1 MSMIE
6 QASKRLEQLGQAG
19 FTVPTSV
26 SRLSVL
32 DDADA
37 QTARR
42 RAVVPARSLSDAA
55 KAEAGLGAGDA
66 PAHFSPA
73 LTPTFARSAAVG
85 APHLVPQVEPVA
97 APVAEP
103 SPVSVHAKPTPAA
116 PVAAVAALV
125 DPALAE
131 LASSSDSAAFF
142 APFVAV
148 QKAMPVDARSV
159 PVAKAELLCFDVTPV
174 AGGVEAPVATT
185 AGVMAPAAAVSA
197 VAAVVVPSTASVVGL
212 VTAQFGSQAVA
223 QPTALAT
230 SATSAATATPVR
242 VAPPQAPALSVVADA
257 SLAHRDEPSTRVS
270 FDLERLRGVGYL
282 VPDQVRSEMAEQF
295 RHLKRPLLKNARAKT
310 GPAGLCSSHIMITS
324 ALPGEGKT
332 FSSINLAMSMAM
344 EVDTAVLL
352 IDADVVRPS
361 VFNRLGINI
370 KPPGLLDLLTRDD
383 LPLHEALVSTNVPKL
398 TLMASGE
405 RNQRSTELL
414 ASTAMD
420 KLLARLAVE
429 YPDHVVIFDA
439 PPLLLTN
446 ESPVLATKVGQVV
459 VVVEALKTRRT
470 VIQQAFAALKNCPVV
485 HSVLNKCDEA
495 TEGRRY
501 GYYYG

>member
-1 MSMIE
+1 LPVAVFSAEGFLMSMIE

-26 SRLSVL
+26 SRLRVV

-37 QTARR
+37 QAARR
-42 RAVVPARSLSDAA
+42 RVAVPTRSLSDAA
-55 KAEAGLGAGDA
+55 KAEDASSEADA

-73 LTPTFARSAAVG
+73 LSPAFAKAAVAAAPNVVAHVEPVVERPPVAAHTQPAAEASVAATVAAHQELADVLPTAARPVSVGAAEPAWFDETPTADVAVAPAVPAVSVATVMAPVAVG
-85 APHLVPQVEPVA
+85 AAVVAPTSAPALAPTVTEVVAPPVA
-97 APVAEP
+97 
-103 SPVSVHAKPTPAA
+103 VSVAPAA
-116 PVAAVAALV
+116 PVRV
-125 DPALAE
+125 
-131 LASSSDSAAFF
+131 
-142 APFVAV
+142 
-148 QKAMPVDARSV
+148 AMPR
-159 PVAKAELLCFDVTPV
+159 
-174 AGGVEAPVATT
+174 
-185 AGVMAPAAAVSA
+185 APAVVSMA
-197 VAAVVVPSTASVVGL
+197 G
-212 VTAQFGSQAVA
+212 
-223 QPTALAT
+223 
-230 SATSAATATPVR
+230 
-242 VAPPQAPALSVVADA
+242 DA
-257 SLAHRDEPSTRVS
+257 SLAQRAEPSTRVS

-420 KLLARLAVE
+420 RLLARLAVE

>member
-1 MSMIE
+1 LPVAVFSAEGFLMSMID

-19 FTVPTSV
+19 FTVPSSV
-26 SRLSVL
+26 SRLRVV

-37 QTARR
+37 QAARR
-42 RAVVPARSLSDAA
+42 RAALPARTLSDAA
-55 KAEAGLGAGDA
+55 KAEDASSAADA

-73 LTPTFARSAAVG
+73 LSPTVAKAAAVG
-85 APHLVPQVEPVA
+85 APNVVAQAGPVA
-97 APVAEP
+97 QQQPVVA
-103 SPVSVHAKPTPAA
+103 HAQ
-116 PVAAVAALV
+116 PVAAVPAAATAAVHQVLADVVPAEAQSVRVAAAEPAWV
-125 DPALAE
+125 DE
-131 LASSSDSAAFF
+131 T
-142 APFVAV
+142 
-148 QKAMPVDARSV
+148 
-159 PVAKAELLCFDVTPV
+159 PVAKAAV
-174 AGGVEAPVATT
+174 APAVSVAAAMAPVA
-185 AGVMAPAAAVSA
+185 VAAAVVAPTTAPTVVPTITQVVAPSAAAA
-197 VAAVVVPSTASVVGL
+197 VAPDVPARV
-212 VTAQFGSQAVA
+212 AMPPAPAINVA
-223 QPTALAT
+223 Q
-230 SATSAATATPVR
+230 
-242 VAPPQAPALSVVADA
+242 DA
-257 SLAHRDEPSTRVS
+257 SLAHRAEPSTRVS

-310 GPAGLCSSHIMITS
+310 GPAGLCASHIMITS

-414 ASTAMD
+414 ASAAME

>member
-1 MSMIE
+1 LMSMIE

-26 SRLSVL
+26 SRLRVL

-37 QTARR
+37 HAARR
-42 RAVVPARSLSDAA
+42 RVAVPARSLSDAA
-55 KAEAGLGAGDA
+55 KAEDASSAADA

-73 LTPTFARSAAVG
+73 LSPTFARAAVVG
-85 APHLVPQVEPVA
+85 APNSLARVEPVA
-97 APVAEP
+97 EPVAELRP
-103 SPVSVHAKPTPAA
+103 AVAHAEPAAAA
-116 PVAAVAALV
+116 PVAKVVHPALV
-125 DPALAE
+125 DLAPA
-131 LASSSDSAAFF
+131 SDPAAFF
-142 APFVAV
+142 APFAEAE
-148 QKAMPVDARSV
+148 KAMSVDARPASL
-159 PVAKAELLCFDVTPV
+159 ARAEPTWFEVTPV
-174 AGGVEAPVATT
+174 AQAVVAPVAAT
-185 AGVMAPAAAVSA
+185 AAVIAPVAVVAAAVA
-197 VAAVVVPSTASVVGL
+197 PTTASVVEA
-212 VTAQFGSQAVA
+212 VIAQFVA
-223 QPTALAT
+223 QPAAQAAAQAVPPVLAP
-230 SATSAATATPVR
+230 AAPVR
-242 VAPPQAPALSVVADA
+242 VAPPQAPVLSVVVDA
-257 SLAHRDEPSTRVS
+257 SLAHRAEPSTRVS

>member
-1 MSMIE
+1 MARAVAE
-6 QASKRLEQLGQAG
+6 VTAPAAQPLEGQASAVELLPVEPPAVEMLE
-19 FTVPTSV
+19 
-26 SRLSVL
+26 
-32 DDADA
+32 
-37 QTARR
+37 
-42 RAVVPARSLSDAA
+42 A
-55 KAEAGLGAGDA
+55 KILGAETLAFTASTVEA
-66 PAHFSPA
+66 PA
-73 LTPTFARSAAVG
+73 
-85 APHLVPQVEPVA
+85 VA
-97 APVAEP
+97 APMPADLYPAAIETPAVVALDAAPPSMATAAAPVMPRVEPTLVAQALPAVPMRAAASPATASVDVTPPVAVAATPAVTAHRAEP
-103 SPVSVHAKPTPAA
+103 STH
-116 PVAAVAALV
+116 
-125 DPALAE
+125 
-131 LASSSDSAAFF
+131 
-142 APFVAV
+142 
-148 QKAMPVDARSV
+148 
-159 PVAKAELLCFDVTPV
+159 
-174 AGGVEAPVATT
+174 
-185 AGVMAPAAAVSA
+185 
-197 VAAVVVPSTASVVGL
+197 
-212 VTAQFGSQAVA
+212 
-223 QPTALAT
+223 
-230 SATSAATATPVR
+230 
-242 VAPPQAPALSVVADA
+242 
-257 SLAHRDEPSTRVS
+257 VS
-270 FDLERLRGVGYL
+270 FDLERLRAVGYL

-295 RHLKRPLLKNARAKT
+295 RHLKRPLLKNARAKSQVL
-310 GPAGLCSSHIMITS
+310 GLCASHIMITS

-370 KPPGLLDLLTRDD
+370 KPPGLLDLLTHDD

-398 TLMASGE
+398 HLMGSGE

-420 KLLARLAVE
+420 RLLARLSRE

-459 VVVEALKTRRT
+459 VVVEAMKTRRS
-470 VIQQAFAALKNCPVV
+470 VVQQAFAALKNCPVV

>member
-19 FTVPTSV
+19 YTVPASV
-26 SRLSVL
+26 SRLRVV
-32 DDADA
+32 DDADGQA
-37 QTARR
+37 ARR
-42 RAVVPARSLSDAA
+42 RLNAPARPLGDAA
-55 KAEAGLGAGDA
+55 ESKAASVADDA

-73 LTPTFARSAAVG
+73 LYPSSTPELAGAVARQTGSPDLPLVAAGAESFAAAPAVAAELAHPVNAWHTPTRAGAPYFAPIADAAKRLPDVPDAPAPWFDETPTVAPTEVPASPPTSVALPVLSASVPTAAIVPTAPPLPSPAPAPAQVAAAAPHAHAVG
-85 APHLVPQVEPVA
+85 AA
-97 APVAEP
+97 ID
-103 SPVSVHAKPTPAA
+103 VSMTQRA
-116 PVAAVAALV
+116 
-125 DPALAE
+125 
-131 LASSSDSAAFF
+131 
-142 APFVAV
+142 
-148 QKAMPVDARSV
+148 
-159 PVAKAELLCFDVTPV
+159 
-174 AGGVEAPVATT
+174 
-185 AGVMAPAAAVSA
+185 
-197 VAAVVVPSTASVVGL
+197 
-212 VTAQFGSQAVA
+212 
-223 QPTALAT
+223 
-230 SATSAATATPVR
+230 
-242 VAPPQAPALSVVADA
+242 
-257 SLAHRDEPSTRVS
+257 EPSTRVS
-270 FDLERLRGVGYL
+270 FDLERLRGAGYL

-310 GPAGLCSSHIMITS
+310 GPAGLCGSHIMITS

-361 VFNRLGINI
+361 IFNRLGINI
-370 KPPGLLDLLTRDD
+370 QPPGLLDLLTRDD

-420 KLLARLAVE
+420 KLLARLAEE

-459 VVVEALKTRRT
+459 VVVEASKTRRT
-470 VIQQAFAALKNCPVV
+470 VVQQAFAALKNCPVV

-495 TEGRRY
+495 AEGRRY

>member
-26 SRLSVL
+26 SRLRVV

-37 QTARR
+37 QAARR
-42 RAVVPARSLSDAA
+42 RLNASARALSDAV
-55 KAEAGLGAGDA
+55 KPDGAADASDA

-73 LTPTFARSAAVG
+73 LRPTYATAPAGAV
-85 APHLVPQVEPVA
+85 PHA
-97 APVAEP
+97 APVADLPPVSVAVEPAAVPVGVAVAVSAETVKDVVARELPSSKPSAFFASFAEIENP
-103 SPVSVHAKPTPAA
+103 SPVEPSHPPAMLAGRSAWFESVPVVEAVVSVVSPAPAVVARVIAEPAVAVPVAVATTPAA
-116 PVAAVAALV
+116 T
-125 DPALAE
+125 PASTP
-131 LASSSDSAAFF
+131 AS
-142 APFVAV
+142 
-148 QKAMPVDARSV
+148 
-159 PVAKAELLCFDVTPV
+159 
-174 AGGVEAPVATT
+174 
-185 AGVMAPAAAVSA
+185 AGVVMPQPPVLSPA
-197 VAAVVVPSTASVVGL
+197 
-212 VTAQFGSQAVA
+212 
-223 QPTALAT
+223 
-230 SATSAATATPVR
+230 
-242 VAPPQAPALSVVADA
+242 ADA
-257 SLAHRDEPSTRVS
+257 SLVQRAEPSTRVS

-420 KLLARLAVE
+420 RLLARLAVE

-459 VVVEALKTRRT
+459 VVVEASKTRRT

>member
-26 SRLSVL
+26 SRLRVV

-37 QTARR
+37 QIARR
-42 RAVVPARSLSDAA
+42 RIALPARTLIDAA
-55 KAEAGLGAGDA
+55 KAEDASGAADA

-73 LTPTFARSAAVG
+73 L
-85 APHLVPQVEPVA
+85 
-97 APVAEP
+97 
-103 SPVSVHAKPTPAA
+103 SP
-116 PVAAVAALV
+116 
-125 DPALAE
+125 
-131 LASSSDSAAFF
+131 AF
-142 APFVAV
+142 
-148 QKAMPVDARSV
+148 
-159 PVAKAELLCFDVTPV
+159 AKA
-174 AGGVEAPVATT
+174 
-185 AGVMAPAAAVSA
+185 A
-197 VAAVVVPSTASVVGL
+197 VAAVVVAPNSVVPVEPIAKPVAKPVAAASTAAAEAVHPVLADVVPASDPTAFFAPFAEAEKLMRVDARSVHVAAAEPAWFDDTPAAEA
-212 VTAQFGSQAVA
+212 VVAPVVSAAAVMAPVAIAAAVA
-223 QPTALAT
+223 SPTIAPTIAPDASPTSTPTAVQTVAQTVATAAT
-230 SATSAATATPVR
+230 SEAPVR
-242 VAPPQAPALSVVADA
+242 VAVLQAPSISTAVDA
-257 SLAHRDEPSTRVS
+257 SLAQRSEPTTHVS

-310 GPAGLCSSHIMITS
+310 GPTGLCSSHIMITS

-332 FSSINLAMSMAM
+332 FSAINLAMSMAM

-446 ESPVLATKVGQVV
+446 ESPVLAAKVGQVV

>member
-6 QASKRLEQLGQAG
+6 QASKRLEQLSHAG
-19 FTVPTSV
+19 FTVPGSLAHLKV
-26 SRLSVL
+26 VEGANLQAARLRNAAAGAGHSAERARAL
-32 DDADA
+32 ADNAHLGADADA
-37 QTARR
+37 P
-42 RAVVPARSLSDAA
+42 V
-55 KAEAGLGAGDA
+55 
-66 PAHFSPA
+66 HFSPA
-73 LTPTFARSAAVG
+73 LRRAA
-85 APHLVPQVEPVA
+85 
-97 APVAEP
+97 
-103 SPVSVHAKPTPAA
+103 PAA
-116 PVAAVAALV
+116 PVVVESAMARAVAAV
-125 DPALAE
+125 E
-131 LASSSDSAAFF
+131 E
-142 APFVAV
+142 
-148 QKAMPVDARSV
+148 
-159 PVAKAELLCFDVTPV
+159 PVAKALPVDAPSVHELTVEAPLAVQAPEIPEPVVEVPAPAVEVPSAAVCFENTPV
-174 AGGVEAPVATT
+174 AA
-185 AGVMAPAAAVSA
+185 AAAVALPQSRVEPSLVLPAQPVQLAAAMHVALAAAPAFVDAKPSVTAMAKEA
-197 VAAVVVPSTASVVGL
+197 VA
-212 VTAQFGSQAVA
+212 
-223 QPTALAT
+223 
-230 SATSAATATPVR
+230 
-242 VAPPQAPALSVVADA
+242 PQRA
-257 SLAHRDEPSTRVS
+257 EPSTHVS

-295 RHLKRPLLKNARAKT
+295 RHLKRPLLKNARAKSQ
-310 GPAGLCSSHIMITS
+310 ASGLCASHIMITS

-361 VFNRLGINI
+361 VFSRLGINI

-398 TLMASGE
+398 HLMGSGE

-420 KLLARLAVE
+420 LLLARLSRE

-459 VVVEALKTRRT
+459 VVVEAMKTRRS
-470 VIQQAFAALKNCPVV
+470 VVQQAFAALKNCPVV

>member
-19 FTVPTSV
+19 FSVPTSV
-26 SRLSVL
+26 SRLRVV
-32 DDADA
+32 DDAGV
-37 QTARR
+37 QVERR
-42 RAVVPARSLSDAA
+42 RVVVPARSLSDAA
-55 KAEAGLGAGDA
+55 TADDLSSANDA

-73 LTPTFARSAAVG
+73 LYPTPTVKPA
-85 APHLVPQVEPVA
+85 VA
-97 APVAEP
+97 APQGVAAVAD
-103 SPVSVHAKPTPAA
+103 SLPVAVHPGAIATPPTPAA
-116 PVAAVAALV
+116 EAAHRMAAVSDPVSEHSVFFAASAEAEKALLAEPSLLAGLSATPLPLPV
-125 DPALAE
+125 PVPPMPPAQPAPLLEVQAPSAFVPAASVIAAAPILAPTPVPATAFMESAAPLKAAVPPALAAGMAVDT
-131 LASSSDSAAFF
+131 LAGQRA
-142 APFVAV
+142 
-148 QKAMPVDARSV
+148 
-159 PVAKAELLCFDVTPV
+159 
-174 AGGVEAPVATT
+174 
-185 AGVMAPAAAVSA
+185 
-197 VAAVVVPSTASVVGL
+197 
-212 VTAQFGSQAVA
+212 
-223 QPTALAT
+223 
-230 SATSAATATPVR
+230 
-242 VAPPQAPALSVVADA
+242 
-257 SLAHRDEPSTRVS
+257 EPSTRVS

-310 GPAGLCSSHIMITS
+310 GSSGLCSSHIMITS

-420 KLLARLAVE
+420 RLLARLAAE

-459 VVVEALKTRRT
+459 VVVEACKTRRT

-485 HSVLNKCDEA
+485 HSVLNKCDES

>member
-26 SRLSVL
+26 SRLRVV

-37 QTARR
+37 QAARR
-42 RAVVPARSLSDAA
+42 RVNVPTRVMGDAA
-55 KAEAGLGAGDA
+55 QADDASSAADA

-73 LTPTFARSAAVG
+73 LYPTAAK
-85 APHLVPQVEPVA
+85 APSVAVPQVA
-97 APVAEP
+97 
-103 SPVSVHAKPTPAA
+103 VSVADA
-116 PVAAVAALV
+116 P
-125 DPALAE
+125 PLA
-131 LASSSDSAAFF
+131 
-142 APFVAV
+142 
-148 QKAMPVDARSV
+148 
-159 PVAKAELLCFDVTPV
+159 
-174 AGGVEAPVATT
+174 
-185 AGVMAPAAAVSA
+185 SA
-197 VAAVVVPSTASVVGL
+197 VAAVVAEAAPPVVVDAVPVTEPSALLAPFAEGQKPTHSERPLVPAMPAAASAWFESVPVVET
-212 VTAQFGSQAVA
+212 VVAVA
-223 QPTALAT
+223 PRAA
-230 SATSAATATPVR
+230 AAVVAAAVAPVSAAVATPAPAR
-242 VAPPQAPALSVVADA
+242 VAMPQAPVVSAGTDA
-257 SLAHRDEPSTRVS
+257 SLAQRAEPSTRVS

-295 RHLKRPLLKNARAKT
+295 RHLKRPLLKNARAKI
-310 GPAGLCSSHIMITS
+310 GPTGLCSSHIMITS

-420 KLLARLAVE
+420 RLLARLAVE

-459 VVVEALKTRRT
+459 VVVEAAKTRRT
-470 VIQQAFAALKNCPVV
+470 VVQQAFAALKNCPVV